1 MADFNNTNLADFSGV
16 WVFCEQRQGKLQPT
30 VLELISEAR
39 KLADDMGV
47 EVCGLLLGENVDGI
61 AKELGAYGADKV
73 YVCDDKSLATYTTDA
88 YAKVICDVVMEK
100 KPEILLIAAT
110 NLGRDL
116 GPRCAA
122 RLHTGLTADCT
133 HLDVDVDKY
142 IAFLKENS
150 TLPEAQYASINKDDR
165 NLKMTRP
172 AFGGHL
178 MATIICPRFR
188 PQMATVRPGV
198 LKKGEYDEAK
208 ANAVEVIKLP
218 VSVSD
223 ADIQTKVLEIVK
235 EAKELVDLTG
245 AEVVVSVGRGIS
257 KDVEGGIKLAEEL
270 AAELGGVLGGSRA
283 AIDNGWLTADHQ
295 VGQTGKTVHPR
306 LYVALGISGAI
317 QHKAGMQ
324 DSECIVAVNK
334 NDGAPI
340 FDVADYGIC
349 GDLFKVVPMMIE
361 AIRAAKA

>member
-110 NLGRDL
+110 NIGRDL

-218 VSVSD
+218 VAVSD

-295 VGQTGKTVHPR
+295 VGQTGKTVHPK

>member
-30 VLELISEAR
+30 VLELISEGR

-47 EVCGLLLGENVDGI
+47 ELCGLLLGGKGVGD
-61 AKELGAYGADKV
+61 AMVKELGAYGADKV
-73 YVCDDKSLATYTTDA
+73 LVCEDD
-88 YAKVICDVVMEK
+88 
-100 KPEILLIAAT
+100 LLAAT
-110 NLGRDL
+110 NIGRDL

-122 RLHTGLTADCT
+122 RMHTGLTADCT
-133 HLDVDVDKY
+133 HLDVDVEKY
-142 IAFLKENS
+142 AAFLKEAS
-150 TLPEAQYASINKDDR
+150 TLPQEQLDALNREDR

-198 LKKGEYDEAK
+198 LKKGVYDEAK
-208 ANAVEVIKLP
+208 ANAVVVEKVEST
-218 VSVSD
+218 VS
-223 ADIQTKVLEIVK
+223 ADDLKTKVLEVVK

-270 AAELGGVLGGSRA
+270 AAEFGGVVGGSRA
-283 AIDNGWLTADHQ
+283 AIDSGWLSADHQ
-295 VGQTGKTVHPR
+295 VGQTGKTVHPK

-334 NDGAPI
+334 NDAAPI

-361 AIRAAKA
+361 AIRAAKASK